1 MPPLPARN
9 PPVTVEHIGSLLR
22 PRALTQAFR
31 AFAAGEIEAGQFR
44 AVQDAAINA
53 AIAMQE
59 SLGLPVVTDGEF
71 RRGSYWG
78 HFIEAVDGFTTQPAL
93 FDFHGDHGDTQPF
106 IAAHV
111 AAPLKRRRGISTEE
125 YKFAASVARNAIVK
139 ITLPSPSTLQ
149 FWRGRDGIERTAYA
163 DLDAF
168 FADLCIIYRDELRD
182 LAALGC
188 TYVQLDEVP
197 LIMLA
202 DPAVRDQVR
211 RRGDDPDHLVGRY
224 IDALNQ
230 AIAGRAPEMRLGMH
244 MCRGNF
250 KGKWLAEGSYDAIAE
265 RVFNEVAVDVLFLE
279 YDTPRAG
286 DFAPLR
292 FVPKSKGVVL
302 GLVSTK
308 TPILESRGELARRVA
323 EATRYLPLE
332 RLALSPQ
339 CGFASAVS
347 GNPITIEDE
356 KAKLRLLVEA
366 AREIWR
372 T

>member
-1 MPPLPARN
+1 MPPLPTRN
-9 PPVTVEHIGSLLR
+9 PPFIVEHIGSLLR

-31 AFAAGEIEAGQFR
+31 AFAAGEIDAAQFR
-44 AVQDAAINA
+44 AAQDEAIRD

-59 SLGLPVVTDGEF
+59 AHGLKVVTDGEF

-78 HFIEAVDGFTTQPAL
+78 HFIEAVDGFTTKPAL
-93 FDFHGDHGDTQPF
+93 FEFHDEQGATQRF

-111 AAPLKRRRGISTEE
+111 IGRLKRRAGISTEE
-125 YKFAASVARNAIVK
+125 YKFAAGVAQQAIVK

-149 FWRGRDGIERTAYA
+149 FWRGRDGIEKTAYA
-163 DLDAF
+163 DLEAF
-168 FADLCIIYRDELRD
+168 FADLSAIYRDELRD

-188 TYVQLDEVP
+188 RYVQLDEVP

-202 DPAVRDQVR
+202 DPTVREIVR
-211 RRGDDPDHLVGRY
+211 GHGENPDRLVGLY

-230 AIAGRAPEMRLGMH
+230 SIADRVSGMRLGMH

-250 KGKWLAEGSYDAIAE
+250 KGKWLAEGGYDAIAE

-292 FVPKSKGVVL
+292 FVPREKGVVL
-302 GLVSTK
+302 GLVSSK
-308 TPILESRGELARRVA
+308 TPTLEDPSKIRHRVEEAARYV
-323 EATRYLPLE
+323 PLE
-332 RLALSPQ
+332 RLAISPQ

-347 GNPITIEDE
+347 GNPITLEDE
-356 KAKLRLLVEA
+356 KAKLRFLIET

-372 T
+372 E